1 MPSNPVEFPTPNAA
15 YHEYERR
22 KKMKWSFTSETAAQL
37 LVRPEPKLEWMIENM
52 WVDKSRGLIAGHPG
66 VGKTWLA
73 LDMLLSVATGQLCL
87 GKYVPNVVGGVLLIE
102 EEASILNLARRI
114 HAMARGRG
122 MKDSDMTNFHHV
134 TRQFLKIPKHEKE
147 ISAFIQSNAIKF
159 VVFDSL
165 RRFHTAKENS
175 SDEMQ
180 PVLESFARINIETGA
195 SVLLI
200 HHLSKGGDQFGA
212 KKSIFERMRGT
223 SDLWAWRDCILGM
236 EGEDEAASATCSF
249 QFRDAES
256 PSPIT
261 IKRIVDPKSGS
272 ISLLG
277 SELEQ
282 SEDFEHKAE
291 LIVCAIQSKIGSST
305 KEEIFQKVRGR
316 KSEFVKVFRVLES
329 KKWVIKDGFKWA
341 VGVVPDFAGTGGNNG
356 NNG

>member
-1 MPSNPVEFPTPNAA
+1 MNEFSSPPAEWLV
-15 YHEYERR
+15 HERR
-22 KKMKWSFTSETAAQL
+22 KTKGWGFRSENMAEL
-37 LVRPEPKLEWMIENM
+37 LARPEPKLEWMIENI

-73 LDMLLSVATGQLCL
+73 LDMLLSVSSGQLCL
-87 GKYVPNVVGGVLLIE
+87 GRYKPNVVGGVLLIE
-102 EEASILNLARRI
+102 EEASILNLARRV
-114 HAMARGRG
+114 HSMARGRG
-122 MKDSDMTNFHHV
+122 ISDSAMTNFHHV

-147 ISAFIQSNAIKF
+147 VIAFIKAYAIKF

-180 PVLESFARINIETGA
+180 PVLESFARINIETSA

-236 EGEDEAASATCSF
+236 EGEEESTKASCSF

-256 PSPIT
+256 PAPIT
-261 IKRIVDPKSGS
+261 VKRAVDSKSGA
-272 ISLLG
+272 ITLVA
-277 SELEQ
+277 SELEEG
-282 SEDFEHKAE
+282 EDFDLKAE
-291 LIVCAIQSKIGSST
+291 HIICAIKAHIGSST

-316 KSEFVKVFRVLES
+316 KADFVKVFKALEA
-329 KKWVIKDGFKWA
+329 KKWVLKDGFKWTI
-341 VGVVPDFAGTGGNNG
+341 GDVPEFAGTGGNNG
-356 NNG
+356 NN